1 MKDAADLEQ
10 WLKKHKPQKH
20 NVAGNGEE
28 KCPGIYAHVLA
39 VLRQVITQHGR

>member
-1 MKDAADLEQ
+1 MKDAAMLKQ
-10 WLKKHKPQKH
+10 WLKKHNPQKL

-39 VLRQVITQHGR
+39 VLRQAMQW